1 MRRVKI
7 KDFLIGSGA
16 PLVFIMGPCVIEGEK
31 ETLKTLEGL
40 TKIAEGLKAPFIFKS
55 SYDKANRTSVKS
67 YRGPGIK
74 EGLRVLKKAKRLF
87 KVPVLTDVHC
97 RTEVKAVAEVADIL
111 QIPAFLSRQT
121 DLITAASK
129 TGRAINIKKGQF
141 MAPMDVLHSA
151 KKAEATGNHD
161 VTITER
167 GVSFGYN
174 NLVVD
179 FRAIPMIRQ
188 AGYPVIFDATHSV
201 QSPGGLGASS
211 GGDRVM
217 ARHLA
222 RASVAI
228 GVDGVFMEVHHDP
241 DNALCDGPN
250 SIALRDIKD
259 IMEELISIDGT
270 VKAFGLKK

>member
-7 KDFLIGSGA
+7 KDFLIGPGA

-31 ETLKTLEGL
+31 ETLRTLEGL
-40 TKIAEGLKAPFIFKS
+40 IKAAEGLKAPFIFKS

-74 EGLRVLKKAKRLF
+74 EGLKVLKKAKRLF
-87 KVPVLTDVHC
+87 NVPILTDVHC
-97 RTEVKAVAEVADIL
+97 RTEVSSVAEVADII

-121 DLITAASK
+121 DLITEASK

-151 KKAEATGNHD
+151 KKAEAAGNHD
-161 VTITER
+161 ITITER

-211 GGDRVM
+211 GGDRGM

-222 RASVAI
+222 RASAAI

-250 SIALRDIKD
+250 SIALKDIKD
-259 IMEELISIDGT
+259 IMEELISINGM